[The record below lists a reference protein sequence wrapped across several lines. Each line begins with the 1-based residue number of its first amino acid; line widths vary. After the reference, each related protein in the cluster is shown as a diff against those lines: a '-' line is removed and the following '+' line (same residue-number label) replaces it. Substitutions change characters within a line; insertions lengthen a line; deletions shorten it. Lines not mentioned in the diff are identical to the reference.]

1 MTGNIKEEGGRV
13 RVLVVDDSA
22 YNRKTISDMIES
34 SDLIEVVGTAVDGE
48 DAIKRATEL
57 KPDVIT
63 LDLEMPRMDGFT
75 FLRIMMSNF
84 PTPTLVISSRD
95 EDDCVFK
102 ALELGA
108 ADFIGK
114 PTHHASEELL
124 HIRDELVEKLLSVR
138 SMNIG
143 VVGALAKVQGL
154 RERPLVEEEV
164 VDATSDGYP
173 MVAIGSST
181 GGPAAVQ
188 VLLAGLPGDL
198 NAAVAISQH
207 MPAGFTRSFSE
218 RLNKYS
224 SLTVI
229 EAKDGSV
236 VRPGSVLVAPG
247 GYNLSFER
255 RDSSTIVA
263 RVELAKDDKFIPSV
277 DMMFR
282 SASKIFGSACLGV
295 VLTGMGSDGKVGV
308 RAIKD
313 SGGYVIAQSEE
324 TSVIFGM
331 PREAIATGVVDKVLP
346 LEEIAA
352 KISYRCA
359 LLGSA
364 K

>member
-1 MTGNIKEEGGRV
+1 MSKTEKKDKPL

-22 YNRKTISDMIES
+22 YNRKTITEMIES

-95 EDDCVFK
+95 EDEFVFK

-114 PTHHASEELL
+114 PTHHASKKLLNIREELL
-124 HIRDELVEKLLSVR
+124 EKLLSVK
-138 SMNIG
+138 SMNMG
-143 VVGALAKVQGL
+143 VVGALAKVQSL
-154 RERPLVEEEV
+154 RERPAVKEV
-164 VDATSDGYP
+164 LDAVHNENYP

-188 VLLAGLPGDL
+188 VLLGGLPGDL
-198 NAAVAISQH
+198 NATVAISQH

-224 SLTVI
+224 SLSVK
-229 EAKDGSV
+229 EATDGSI

-247 GYNLSFER
+247 GHHLSFER
-255 RDSSTIVA
+255 RDPSTIVA
-263 RVELAKDDKFIPSV
+263 RVELATDDKFVPSV
-277 DMMFR
+277 DRMFC
-282 SASKIFGSACLGV
+282 SASKIFGKACLGI
-295 VLTGMGSDGKVGV
+295 VLTGMGSDGRSGV
-308 RAIKD
+308 ESIKEG
-313 SGGYVIAQSEE
+313 GGYVIAQSEE

-331 PREAIATGVVDKVLP
+331 PREAIATGAVDMVLP

-359 LLGSA
+359 LLD
-364 K
+364 